1 MKYGFTNMKKLLKTL
16 FTVFAVLSIS
26 SCKIGLGAAVDLTP
40 PVLKVSSHS
49 SDDTVAEKFTLAGTA
64 SDNEAVT
71 EITIDFEDAD
81 IHYKIEPGNNW
92 FKKTASS
99 DDWIEILEDTTN
111 YCKFSNNVWC
121 WSIDVDTADKIET
134 KDGSNYSFTGLI
146 RDKAGNSGK
155 NTKVECTLVVDVES
169 PDVSIQQPE
178 LLTGEYGYVK
188 DETDPYILENG
199 NCIAKLLNGK
209 IQISGRVDQSISFK
223 GLRIDFDNGEVKSG
237 VRKSSKESSVPVNS
251 IEDVIKLNDASLGDL
266 NEPKIY
272 FSKTLEDSNLRTWTI
287 TVDPEDLINSENGKA
302 DNLKT
307 GKHLIRVVS
316 TCLSASNA
324 WERKILGY
332 FVWWPEADTPWI
344 TVSSCDNNDVED
356 DAQKYSCF
364 PGSFISGSCQDDD
377 GIKSFVSTIY
387 KKENGNY
394 EAVENGRKEHINS
407 DTEIL
412 KYLAFSVGVPTD
424 TGSYKIDFKVI
435 DVNGNEREL
444 TKYFKT
450 SDVSAPKLEIITPE
464 ENTTAIQ
471 NKEGNITF
479 SVKATDDGA
488 VKTLALV
495 WLNPAKAN
503 DVSNKINYLTGSA
516 DYWGKAK
523 EAGYDDANGN
533 KLYLLVENGSLKD
546 ATVSKDLNIYS
557 DLGINGKEKKLSAQE
572 FIFYASDGISNTIKT
587 ITLTGDTITPELSF
601 DQIKIGDQEYSLET
615 PPTFKK
621 LSAYDKKA
629 IITGKWSD
637 KFNSDDADN
646 TEKFAEF
653 TVKWG
658 NNATKGERETNGT
671 WYAEVI
677 PPADGGTITAVL
689 SDFAGNKKTI
699 QSAASIES
707 TDLSLARIGCNE
719 DDGAYTTGKVLNL
732 TLEFTKNTNV
742 DTTAGTPTLTLNNG
756 GTATYASGSG
766 TPVHFYKYIVGAAD
780 DDVNKL
786 SVKELNT
793 NGAKWYDSA
802 VEKIDSNA
810 VTFEIDDNVA
820 NLDSTRTIAIDK
832 TKPTIKSI
840 TSLAA
845 AGSYKVGSQI
855 PLMLEFSEAVTI
867 EGASATNLCVNFA
880 HNSAKTTSTSVSG
893 SKYVLFTYVV
903 KDGDNANPLKF
914 DSISHDS
921 VTIKDNAG
929 NILEN
934 WTPSASSFT
943 GIVIDTEKPFA
954 PSFGVWSPAS
964 YIIDSDGTSFTLT
977 GEAGAT
983 IEYSIDN
990 GASWLPYTEKV
1001 TLKNN
1006 GKYEVTARQTDVAG
1020 NISENAPTKTFT
1032 IDAGELLTKI
1042 TANTPSG
1049 TYSTNTS
1056 TNRIVGRIEFRKA
1069 VTLPGDAKVT
1079 LNVKNSSGAA
1089 YECEIKETS
1098 GKEFTFEYTI
1108 TEGDYIDDNAVL
1120 DVTSFNFI
1128 SVNVDGKTVDIESSQ
1143 FGTKSF
1149 STNRNITILTGKPDL
1164 QSAAIEGTTLNVKFD
1179 RPISKLSGNIVLEY
1193 DDKTGNE
1200 FRVPI
1205 VLSASE
1211 YNELKSDITIRD
1223 SYIAGTNGA
1232 TVSGTTLVNDTTTK
1246 YILKTGLTGDDS
1258 NTDLVAAFK
1267 AANKHKVTIPI
1278 IANEVSVTGDTRA
1291 ATGDT
1296 LTVDLSGTYKVP
1308 VKGAE
1313 YKLTIPAK
1321 AVTDAVS
1328 NKNDVSNNK
1337 TVTAAGVEAPEI
1349 RIVKPKYRITIPTGS
1364 TTNFARTKD
1373 ATVNINDM
1381 ETATMYLNCRTP
1393 NATIKYN
1400 TNILESTKKIVNSN
1414 PIIKCESPQN
1424 TGTSGKEDIPKLR
1437 YADGEFTTLTA
1448 GASIPQATKAYT
1460 APVTLK
1466 GTKDVSTYDNASGLK
1481 IAIAAQASVGTA
1493 NSGLSYEYATRTVV
1507 KFMISNY
1514 RDANGS
1520 TEVEGTGTD
1529 TVYMKDLRIWLTGG
1543 DGTSGSNSNENTPI
1557 SWTDTS
1563 KFMLMAGS
1571 KTYPTMPQGFTN
1583 TGNQPSWGQTDKR
1596 GTYQD
1601 YRYSSMYGNWW
1612 WVTWDITDA
1621 TYIGFVA
1628 GNVPSDGATMGPDKW
1643 YCADYHWTT
1652 IKEQYPL
1659 YPGETLVM
1667 MAHGSQNEYVNAKF
1681 FWDDTEKLW
1690 YYSPYYAKFAFETK
1704 KAYSR

>member
-1 MKYGFTNMKKLLKTL
+1 MKKIVRKFIKNTSLLL
-16 FTVFAVLSIS
+16 GLLSIFS

-49 SDDTVAEKFTLAGTA
+49 NDDTVAEKFTLAGTA

-92 FKKTASS
+92 FKKTSSS

-111 YCKFSNNVWC
+111 YCKFLNNIWC
-121 WSIDVDTADKIET
+121 WSIDIDTADKIET

-178 LLTGEYGYVK
+178 LLTGEYGNVK
-188 DETDPYILENG
+188 GETDPYILENG

-272 FSKTLEDSNLRTWTI
+272 FTKTLEDSNLRTWTI

-621 LSAYDKKA
+621 LSADDKEA

-637 KFNSDDADN
+637 KFNSDDIDN
-646 TEKFAEF
+646 TEKFAEY

-658 NNATKGERETNGT
+658 NNTTEFKRKSDGT
-671 WYAEVI
+671 WFAEVV

-719 DDGAYTTGKVLNL
+719 DDGAYTTGKDLNL
-732 TLEFTKNTNV
+732 TLEFTKNTDV

-756 GTATYASGSG
+756 GTATYESGSE
-766 TPVHFYKYIVGAAD
+766 TPVHVYKYTIGETD
-780 DDVNKL
+780 RDVEKL

-810 VTFEIDDNVA
+810 VTFGINKNVA

-832 TKPTIKSI
+832 TKPKIKSI

-845 AGSYKVGSQI
+845 AGSYKLGSPI
-855 PLMLEFSEAVTI
+855 PLMLEFSEDVTI
-867 EGASATNLCVNFA
+867 ENPSNLTLNFA
-880 HNSAKTTSTSVSG
+880 HNNAKTSTTSVSG

-903 KDGDNANPLKF
+903 KEGDNANPLTF
-914 DSISHDS
+914 SSISHDS

-929 NILEN
+929 NILDDWN
-934 WTPSASSFT
+934 PSASSFT
-943 GIVIDTEKPFA
+943 GIVIDTEKPSA
-954 PSFGVWSPAS
+954 PSFGDWSPAS
-964 YIIDSDGTSFTLT
+964 YIIDSDGTSFTLA

-990 GASWLPYTEKV
+990 GASWLPYTSTV

-1006 GKYEVTARQTDVAG
+1006 GDYNVTARQTDVAG
-1020 NISENAPTKTFT
+1020 NISKNAVTKSFT

-1056 TNRIVGRIEFRKA
+1056 TKKIVGRIEFRKA

-1079 LNVKNSSGAA
+1079 LNVKNDSGTA
-1089 YECEIKETS
+1089 YECAIKETS

-1120 DVTSFNFI
+1120 DVTSFNFS

-1149 STNRNITILTGKPDL
+1149 STNRNITILTGKPVL

-1193 DDKTGNE
+1193 DDKKGNE

-1211 YNELKSDITIRD
+1211 YNELKSNETIKD
-1223 SYIAGTNGA
+1223 SYEAGTNGA

-1246 YILKTGLTGDDS
+1246 YILKTGLTGDDR
-1258 NTDLVAAFK
+1258 NTVLVAAFK

-1278 IANEVSVTGDTRA
+1278 IANEVSVTGNTRA

-1308 VKGAE
+1308 VKGAV
-1313 YKLTIPAK
+1313 YKLTIPAN

-1328 NKNDVSNNK
+1328 NKNALSEGE

-1349 RIVKPKYRITIPTGS
+1349 RIVKPKYKIYNKSSGTNKGELTDSNWVS
-1364 TTNFARTKD
+1364 TAS
-1373 ATVNINDM
+1373 AYVNM
-1381 ETATMYLNCRTP
+1381 SEVQYATMYINCRTP
-1393 NATIKYN
+1393 GAYIYYTKVIHTSDAVTVNDSRTVKDDGTAAQY
-1400 TNILESTKKIVNSN
+1400 TNSR
-1414 PIIKCESPQN
+1414 N
-1424 TGTSGKEDIPKLR
+1424 TGEP
-1437 YADGEFTTLTA
+1437 
-1448 GASIPQATKAYT
+1448 T
-1460 APVTLK
+1460 APTSIEASQSNKYSNSVSL
-1466 GTKDVSTYDNASGLK
+1466 GTAITNYTSATGLK
-1481 IAIAAQASVGTA
+1481 IAIASKSVKGSDV
-1493 NSGLSYEYATRTVV
+1493 SGISYEYATRSVV
-1507 KFMISNY
+1507 KYTISKY
-1514 RDANGS
+1514 RD
-1520 TEVEGTGTD
+1520 VEGSANDRTYKDDGTN
-1529 TVYMKDLRIWLTGG
+1529 TTLKLHDLRPWLMGG
-1543 DGTSGSNSNENTPI
+1543 DSSSGKNSIDTFPI
-1557 SWTDTS
+1557 AWSDTS
-1563 KFMLMAGS
+1563 KWQLMAGS
-1571 KTYPTMPQGFTN
+1571 YTN
-1583 TGNQPSWGQTDKR
+1583 KSATANND
-1596 GTYQD
+1596 
-1601 YRYSSMYGNWW
+1601 MYGEWY
-1612 WVTWDITDA
+1612 WVSWDITA
-1621 TYIGFVA
+1621 TAYIGFVV
-1628 GNVPSDGATMGPDKW
+1628 GDVPKDAVANGPKFW
-1643 YCADYHWTT
+1643 APADFHWVPVKTR
-1652 IKEQYPL
+1652 YPL
-1659 YPGETLVM
+1659 YPGETLIMSCDNNSVHPM
-1667 MAHGSQNEYVNAKF
+1667 DAPLGYNFKNKSGH
-1681 FWDDTEKLW
+1681 
-1690 YYSPYYAKFAFETK
+1690 
-1704 KAYSR
+1704 R

>member
-1 MKYGFTNMKKLLKTL
+1 MKKFFRKFIKNTSLLL
-16 FTVFAVLSIS
+16 GLLSIFS

-40 PVLKVSSHS
+40 PVLKVISHS
-49 SDDTVAEKFTLAGTA
+49 NDDTVAEKFTLAGTA

-81 IHYKIEPGNNW
+81 IHYKVEPGNNW
-92 FKKTASS
+92 FKKTSSS
-99 DDWIEILEDTTN
+99 DEWIELLEDTTN
-111 YCKFSNNVWC
+111 YCKFLNNIWC

-155 NTKVECTLVVDVES
+155 NSKVECTLVVDVES

-188 DETDPYILENG
+188 GETDPYILENG

-344 TVSSCDNNDVED
+344 TVSSCDNDDVED

-364 PGSFISGSCQDDD
+364 PGSSISGSCQDDD

-394 EAVENGRKEHINS
+394 EAVENGRKEHINANPEDS
-407 DTEIL
+407 NTEIL
-412 KYLAFSVGVPTD
+412 KYLAFSVGVPSD

-464 ENTTAIQ
+464 ENSTAIK
-471 NKEGNITF
+471 NEEGNIIF
-479 SVKATDDGA
+479 KVKATDDGA

-516 DYWGKAK
+516 DYWSKAT

-533 KLYLLVENGSLKD
+533 KLYLLVGNGF
-546 ATVSKDLNIYS
+546 SKEEEVNKELNIYEH
-557 DLGINGKEKKLSAQE
+557 LGINGKEKKLSAQE

-587 ITLTGDTITPELSF
+587 ITLTGDTLTPELSF
-601 DQIKIGDQEYSLET
+601 DQIKIGEQEYSLST

-621 LSAYDKKA
+621 LSADDKKA

-637 KFNSDDADN
+637 KFNSDVVN
-646 TEKFAEF
+646 TKKFAEF

-658 NNATKGERETNGT
+658 NNNATNVERKSDGT
-671 WYAEVI
+671 WSAEVV

-742 DTTAGTPTLTLNNG
+742 DTTAEKPTLTLNNG
-756 GTATYASGSG
+756 GTATYENGSG
-766 TPVHFYKYIVGAAD
+766 TPVHVYKYTVGAD
-780 DDVNKL
+780 DGNVVKL
-786 SVKELNT
+786 SVTALNA

-810 VTFEIDDNVA
+810 VTFEINDNVA
-820 NLDSTRTIAIDK
+820 NLDSTRTITIDK
-832 TKPTIKSI
+832 TKPTIESI

-855 PLMLEFSEAVTI
+855 PLMLEFSEDVTV
-867 EGASATNLCVNFA
+867 ENATNLCVNFT

-903 KDGDNANPLKF
+903 GEGENADALTF
-914 DSISHDS
+914 SSISHDS
-921 VTIKDNAG
+921 VTVKDNAG
-929 NILEN
+929 NVLGD
-934 WTPSASSFT
+934 WTPSSSSFA
-943 GIVIDTEKPFA
+943 GIVIDTAKPSA
-954 PSFGVWSPAS
+954 PSFGEWNPNS
-964 YIIDSDGTSFTLT
+964 YIIDADGTSFTLI
-977 GEAGAT
+977 GEDEAT

-990 GASWLPYTEKV
+990 GASWLPYTGEV

-1006 GKYEVTARQTDVAG
+1006 GNYEVTARQTDIAG
-1020 NISENAPTKTFT
+1020 NISENATTKTFT
-1032 IDAGELLTKI
+1032 IDVGELLTKI
-1042 TANTPSG
+1042 TAKTPSG

-1056 TNRIVGRIEFRKA
+1056 TNKIVGRIEFRKE
-1069 VTLPGDAKVT
+1069 VTIEQGATVT
-1079 LNVKNSSGAA
+1079 LNIGSGKTVPINECKTSDGNS
-1089 YECEIKETS
+1089 
-1098 GKEFTFEYTI
+1098 KEFTFTYEI
-1108 TEGDYIDDNAVL
+1108 TDGDIVDLL
-1120 DVTSFNFI
+1120 DVTEWSFT
-1128 SVNVDGKTVDIESSQ
+1128 SVNVGTESVNVRFPTDSA
-1143 FGTKSF
+1143 KLLR
-1149 STNRNITILTGKPDL
+1149 TNRNISILTGKPVL
-1164 QSAAIEGTTLNVKFD
+1164 QSAAIEGTTLNVKYD

-1193 DDKTGNE
+1193 DDKAGNE
-1200 FRVPI
+1200 FHVPI

-1211 YNELKSDITIRD
+1211 YNELKSNTTIRD

-1232 TVSGTTLVNDTTTK
+1232 IVSGTTLVNDTTTK
-1246 YILKTGLTGDDS
+1246 YILKTGLTDDDRNS
-1258 NTDLVAAFK
+1258 DLVTAFK
-1267 AANKHKVTIPI
+1267 TANKHKVTIPI
-1278 IANEVSVTGDTRA
+1278 IANEVSVTGNTRA

-1313 YKLTIPAK
+1313 YKLTIPAD

-1328 NKNDVSNNK
+1328 NKNDISNDR

-1349 RIVKPKYRITIPTGS
+1349 RIVKPKYKIYNKS
-1364 TTNFARTKD
+1364 TERTKEELT
-1373 ATVNINDM
+1373 ASNWVSTASAYVTM
-1381 ETATMYLNCRTP
+1381 SEVQYATMYINCRTP
-1393 NATIKYN
+1393 GADIYYTTVIHTSDAVTVNDSRTVKDDGSASQY
-1400 TNILESTKKIVNSN
+1400 TNSR
-1414 PIIKCESPQN
+1414 N
-1424 TGTSGKEDIPKLR
+1424 TGEPTVP
-1437 YADGEFTTLTA
+1437 
-1448 GASIPQATKAYT
+1448 ASVPE
-1460 APVTLK
+1460 
-1466 GTKDVSTYDNASGLK
+1466 TKDNKYSKSVSLGTAITNYDSATGLK
-1481 IAIAAQASVGTA
+1481 IAIASKSVKGSDV
-1493 NSGLSYEYATRTVV
+1493 SGISYEYATRSVV
-1507 KFMISNY
+1507 KYTISKY
-1514 RDANGS
+1514 RD
-1520 TEVEGTGTD
+1520 VEGKYNQAATKENGTGNNLT
-1529 TVYMKDLRIWLTGG
+1529 LRGLRPWLMGG
-1543 DGTSGSNSNENTPI
+1543 DSSSGENSIETFPI
-1557 SWTDTS
+1557 AWADTS
-1563 KFMLMAGS
+1563 KWQLMDGS
-1571 KTYPTMPQGFTN
+1571 YKN
-1583 TGNQPSWGQTDKR
+1583 N
-1596 GTYQD
+1596 
-1601 YRYSSMYGNWW
+1601 YSMDGNWY
-1612 WVTWDITDA
+1612 WVSWDITA
-1621 TYIGFVA
+1621 TAYIGFVV
-1628 GNVPSDGATMGPDKW
+1628 GDVPKDAATMGPRFW
-1643 YCADYHWTT
+1643 APADFHWVPVKTR
-1652 IKEQYPL
+1652 YPL

-1667 MAHGSQNEYVNAKF
+1667 SCDNNSVHPMDAPLGYNLNNKSGH
-1681 FWDDTEKLW
+1681 
-1690 YYSPYYAKFAFETK
+1690 
-1704 KAYSR
+1704 R

>member
-92 FKKTASS
+92 FKKTSSS

-188 DETDPYILENG
+188 GETDPYILENG

-251 IEDVIKLNDASLGDL
+251 IEDVSKLNDASLGDL
-266 NEPKIY
+266 IEPKIY

-471 NKEGNITF
+471 NEEGNITF

-587 ITLTGDTITPELSF
+587 INLTGDTITPELSF
-601 DQIKIGDQEYSLET
+601 DQIKIGNQEYSLET

-621 LSAYDKKA
+621 LSADDKEA
-629 IITGKWSD
+629 RITGKWSD
-637 KFNSDDADN
+637 KFNSDDVDN

-658 NNATKGERETNGT
+658 NNNATEFERESNGT
-671 WYAEVI
+671 WYAKVV

-732 TLEFTKNTNV
+732 TLEFTKNTDV

-766 TPVHFYKYIVGAAD
+766 TPVHVYKYTVGEGND
-780 DDVNKL
+780 NVEKL
-786 SVKELNT
+786 SVVSLSA

-820 NLDSTRTIAIDK
+820 NLDSTRTITIDK

-840 TSLAA
+840 TSLVA

-855 PLMLEFSEAVTI
+855 PLMLEFSEDVTI
-867 EGASATNLCVNFA
+867 ENPENLALNFA
-880 HNSAKTTSTSVSG
+880 HNNATTSTTSVSG

-903 KDGDNANPLKF
+903 KDGDNANPLTF
-914 DSISHDS
+914 SSISHDS
-921 VTIKDNAG
+921 VTVKDNAG
-929 NILEN
+929 NVLGN
-934 WTPSASSFT
+934 WEPSSSSFA

-1020 NISENAPTKTFT
+1020 NISENAHTKTFT

-1056 TNRIVGRIEFRKA
+1056 TKKIVGRIEFRKA

-1079 LNVKNSSGAA
+1079 LNVKNKSGAA
-1089 YECEIKETS
+1089 YECAIKETS
-1098 GKEFTFEYTI
+1098 GKEFTFEYEI
-1108 TEGDYIDDNAVL
+1108 SEGDFIENNEKL
-1120 DVTSFNFI
+1120 DVTEFNFDTVTI
-1128 SVNVDGKTVDIESSQ
+1128 EEKSVKIESSQ

-1149 STNRNITILTGKPDL
+1149 RTNRNISILTGKPVL

-1193 DDKTGNE
+1193 YEKTGNE

-1211 YNELKSDITIRD
+1211 YNELKSNTTIRD

-1246 YILKTGLTGDDS
+1246 YILKTGLTDDDR

-1308 VKGAE
+1308 VKGAV

-1328 NKNDVSNNK
+1328 NKNDISNNK

-1349 RIVKPKYRITIPTGS
+1349 RIVKPKYRITIPAGS
-1364 TTNFARTKD
+1364 TTNLARTKN

-1400 TNILESTKKIVNSN
+1400 TNILESAKKIVNSN

-1448 GASIPQATKAYT
+1448 GASIPQATEAYT
-1460 APVTLK
+1460 EPVTLK

-1481 IAIAAQASVGTA
+1481 IAIAAQASVEAA
-1493 NSGLSYEYATRTVV
+1493 NSELSYEYATRTVV

-1514 RDANGS
+1514 RDNNGG
-1520 TEVEGTGTD
+1520 TVVEGTGRN
-1529 TVYMKDLRIWLTGG
+1529 TVYMRNLRMWLTGG

-1571 KTYPTMPQGFTN
+1571 KTNPNST
-1583 TGNQPSWGQTDKR
+1583 TD
-1596 GTYQD
+1596 YQD
-1601 YRYSSMYGNWW
+1601 MYGNWW

-1628 GNVPSDGATMGPDKW
+1628 GNVPDDGATMGPDKW

-1667 MAHGSQNEYVNAKF
+1667 MAHGSQGEYVNAKF
-1681 FWDDTEKLW
+1681 FWDSTEKLW

>member
-1 MKYGFTNMKKLLKTL
+1 MEDEEKAFCIACIDVKIENDKKQ
-16 FTVFAVLSIS
+16 
-26 SCKIGLGAAVDLTP
+26 
-40 PVLKVSSHS
+40 
-49 SDDTVAEKFTLAGTA
+49 
-64 SDNEAVT
+64 
-71 EITIDFEDAD
+71 ITIDFEDAD

-188 DETDPYILENG
+188 GETDPYILENG

-251 IEDVIKLNDASLGDL
+251 IEDVSKLNDASLGDL
-266 NEPKIY
+266 IEPKIY

-464 ENTTAIQ
+464 ENSTAIQ

-572 FIFYASDGISNTIKT
+572 FIFYASDGISNAIKT
-587 ITLTGDTITPELSF
+587 INLTGDTITPELSF

-621 LSAYDKKA
+621 LSADDKKA

-658 NNATKGERETNGT
+658 NNNATKVERKPDGT
-671 WYAEVI
+671 WSAEVV

-732 TLEFTKNTNV
+732 TLEFTKNTDV

-756 GTATYASGSG
+756 GTATYESGSE
-766 TPVHFYKYIVGAAD
+766 TPVHVYTYTVAEGNS
-780 DDVNKL
+780 DVEKL
-786 SVKELNT
+786 SVVSLSA

-820 NLDSTRTIAIDK
+820 NLDSTRTITIDK

-840 TSLAA
+840 TSLVA

-867 EGASATNLCVNFA
+867 ENPSNLALNFDKI
-880 HNSAKTTSTSVSG
+880 NTKTSTTSVSG

-903 KDGDNANPLKF
+903 KDGDNANPLTF
-914 DSISHDS
+914 SSISHDS
-921 VTIKDNAG
+921 VTVKDNAG
-929 NILEN
+929 NVLEN
-934 WTPSASSFT
+934 WTPSLSSFA

-1020 NISENAPTKTFT
+1020 NISENAHTKTFT

-1056 TNRIVGRIEFRKA
+1056 TKKIVGRIEFRKA

-1079 LNVKNSSGAA
+1079 LNVKNKSGAA
-1089 YECEIKETS
+1089 YECAIKETS
-1098 GKEFTFEYTI
+1098 GKEFTFEYEI
-1108 TEGDYIDDNAVL
+1108 SEGDFIENNEKL
-1120 DVTSFNFI
+1120 DVTEFNFDTVTI
-1128 SVNVDGKTVDIESSQ
+1128 EEKSVKIESSQ

-1149 STNRNITILTGKPDL
+1149 RTNRNISILTGKPVL

-1211 YNELKSDITIRD
+1211 YNELKSNTTIRD

-1246 YILKTGLTGDDS
+1246 YILKTGLTDDDR
-1258 NTDLVAAFK
+1258 NADLVAAFK

-1308 VKGAE
+1308 VKGAV

-1328 NKNDVSNNK
+1328 NKNDISNNK

-1349 RIVKPKYRITIPTGS
+1349 RIVKPKYRITIPAGS
-1364 TTNFARTKD
+1364 TTNLARTKN

-1400 TNILESTKKIVNSN
+1400 TNILESAKKIVNSN

-1448 GASIPQATKAYT
+1448 GASIPQATEAYT

-1481 IAIAAQASVGTA
+1481 IAIAAQASVEAA
-1493 NSGLSYEYATRTVV
+1493 NSELSYEYATRTVV

-1514 RDANGS
+1514 RDNNGG
-1520 TEVEGTGTD
+1520 TVVEGTGRN
-1529 TVYMKDLRIWLTGG
+1529 TVYMRNLRMWLTGG

-1571 KTYPTMPQGFTN
+1571 KTNPNST
-1583 TGNQPSWGQTDKR
+1583 TD
-1596 GTYQD
+1596 YQD
-1601 YRYSSMYGNWW
+1601 MYGNWW

-1667 MAHGSQNEYVNAKF
+1667 MAHGSQGEYVNAKF
-1681 FWDDTEKLW
+1681 FWDSTEKLW

>member
-49 SDDTVAEKFTLAGTA
+49 NDDTVAEKFTLAGTA

-92 FKKTASS
+92 FKKTSSS
-99 DDWIEILEDTTN
+99 DEWIELLEDTTN
-111 YCKFSNNVWC
+111 YCKFLNNIWC

-188 DETDPYILENG
+188 GETDPYILENG

-464 ENTTAIQ
+464 ENSTAIQ

-516 DYWGKAK
+516 DYWGKAEK
-523 EAGYDDANGN
+523 AGYDDANGN

-621 LSAYDKKA
+621 LSADDKEA

-637 KFNSDDADN
+637 KFNSDDVDN

-658 NNATKGERETNGT
+658 NNNATKFKRESDGT
-671 WYAEVI
+671 WFAEVV

-732 TLEFTKNTNV
+732 TLEFTKNTDV
-742 DTTAGTPTLTLNNG
+742 DTTAEKPTLTLNNG
-756 GTATYASGSG
+756 GTATYESGSG
-766 TPVHFYKYIVGAAD
+766 TPVHVYTYTVAEGNN
-780 DDVNKL
+780 DVEKL
-786 SVKELNT
+786 SVVSLSA

-810 VTFEIDDNVA
+810 VTFEINDNVA
-820 NLDSTRTIAIDK
+820 NLDSTRTITIDK
-832 TKPTIKSI
+832 TKPAIKSI

-845 AGSYKVGSQI
+845 AGSYKERSQI
-855 PLMLEFSEAVTI
+855 PLMLEFSEDVTI
-867 EGASATNLCVNFA
+867 ENPENLALNFA
-880 HNSAKTTSTSVSG
+880 HNGAKTTTTSVSG
-893 SKYVLFTYVV
+893 SRYVLFTYEV
-903 KDGDNANPLKF
+903 KEGDNANPLKF

-929 NILEN
+929 NILEI

-943 GIVIDTEKPFA
+943 GIVIDTTKPSA
-954 PSFGVWSPAS
+954 PSFGTWNPPSFITDAN
-964 YIIDSDGTSFTLT
+964 GTSFTLS
-977 GEAGAT
+977 GEDGAT

-990 GASWLPYTEKV
+990 GANWLPYTDGSKI

-1006 GKYEVTARQTDVAG
+1006 GNYEVTARQTDVAG
-1020 NISENAPTKTFT
+1020 NISENAVTKSFT
-1032 IDAGELLTKI
+1032 IDAGDLLTKI
-1042 TANTPSG
+1042 TAKTPNG

-1056 TNRIVGRIEFRKA
+1056 TKTIVGRIEFRKE
-1069 VTLPGDAKVT
+1069 VTIEQGATVT
-1079 LNVKNSSGAA
+1079 LNIGSGKTVPIN
-1089 YECEIKETS
+1089 ECTTS
-1098 GKEFTFEYTI
+1098 NGKSKEFTFTYEI
-1108 TEGDYIDDNAVL
+1108 TDGDIVDLL
-1120 DVTSFNFI
+1120 DVTGWSFTSVKVGTE
-1128 SVNVDGKTVDIESSQ
+1128 SVNV
-1143 FGTKSF
+1143 SF
-1149 STNRNITILTGKPDL
+1149 PTDSAKLLRTNRNITILTGNPFL

-1211 YNELKSDITIRD
+1211 YNELKSNTTIRD

-1246 YILKTGLTGDDS
+1246 YILKTGLTDDDR
-1258 NTDLVAAFK
+1258 NADLVAAFK

-1308 VKGAE
+1308 VKGAV

-1328 NKNDVSNNK
+1328 NKNDISDDK

-1349 RIVKPKYRITIPTGS
+1349 RIVKPKYRITIPAGS
-1364 TTNFARTKD
+1364 TTNLARTKN

-1448 GASIPQATKAYT
+1448 GASIPQATEAYT
-1460 APVTLK
+1460 EPVTLK

-1481 IAIAAQASVGTA
+1481 IAIAAQASVEAA
-1493 NSGLSYEYATRTVV
+1493 NSELSYEYATRTVV

-1514 RDANGS
+1514 RDNNGG
-1520 TEVEGTGTD
+1520 TVVEGTGRN
-1529 TVYMKDLRIWLTGG
+1529 TVYMRNLRMWLTGG

-1571 KTYPTMPQGFTN
+1571 KTNPNST
-1583 TGNQPSWGQTDKR
+1583 TD
-1596 GTYQD
+1596 YQD
-1601 YRYSSMYGNWW
+1601 MYGNWW

-1667 MAHGSQNEYVNAKF
+1667 MAHGSQGEYVNAKF
-1681 FWDDTEKLW
+1681 FWDSTEKLW

>member
-92 FKKTASS
+92 FKKTSSS

-188 DETDPYILENG
+188 GETDPYILENG

-251 IEDVIKLNDASLGDL
+251 IEDVSKLNDASLGDL
-266 NEPKIY
+266 IEPKIY

-587 ITLTGDTITPELSF
+587 INLTGDTITPELSF
-601 DQIKIGDQEYSLET
+601 DQIKIGNQEYSLET

-621 LSAYDKKA
+621 LSADDKEA
-629 IITGKWSD
+629 RITGKWSD

-658 NNATKGERETNGT
+658 NNNATEFERESNGT
-671 WYAEVI
+671 WYAKVV

-732 TLEFTKNTNV
+732 TLEFTKNTDV

-766 TPVHFYKYIVGAAD
+766 TPVHVYKYTVGEGND
-780 DDVNKL
+780 NVEKL
-786 SVKELNT
+786 SVVSLSA

-810 VTFEIDDNVA
+810 VTFEINDNVA
-820 NLDSTRTIAIDK
+820 NLDSTRTITIDK

-840 TSLAA
+840 TSLVA

-855 PLMLEFSEAVTI
+855 PLMLEFSEDVTI
-867 EGASATNLCVNFA
+867 ENPENLALNFA
-880 HNSAKTTSTSVSG
+880 HNNATTSTTSVSG

-903 KDGDNANPLKF
+903 KDGDNANPLTF
-914 DSISHDS
+914 SSISHDS
-921 VTIKDNAG
+921 VTVKDNAG
-929 NILEN
+929 NVLGN
-934 WTPSASSFT
+934 WEPSSSSFA

-1020 NISENAPTKTFT
+1020 NISENAHTKTFT

-1056 TNRIVGRIEFRKA
+1056 TKKIVGRIEFRKA

-1079 LNVKNSSGAA
+1079 LNVKNKSGAA
-1089 YECEIKETS
+1089 YECAIKETS
-1098 GKEFTFEYTI
+1098 GKEFTFEYEI
-1108 TEGDYIDDNAVL
+1108 SEGDFIENNEKL
-1120 DVTSFNFI
+1120 DVTEFNFDTVTI
-1128 SVNVDGKTVDIESSQ
+1128 EEKSVKIESSQ

-1149 STNRNITILTGKPDL
+1149 RTNRNISILTGKPVL

-1193 DDKTGNE
+1193 YEKTGNE

-1211 YNELKSDITIRD
+1211 YNELKSNTTIRD

-1246 YILKTGLTGDDS
+1246 YILKTGLTDDDR

-1308 VKGAE
+1308 VKGAV

-1328 NKNDVSNNK
+1328 NKNDISNNK

-1349 RIVKPKYRITIPTGS
+1349 RIVKPKYRITIPAGS
-1364 TTNFARTKD
+1364 TTNLARTKN

-1400 TNILESTKKIVNSN
+1400 TNILESAKKIVNSN

-1448 GASIPQATKAYT
+1448 GASIPQATEAYT
-1460 APVTLK
+1460 EPVTLK

-1481 IAIAAQASVGTA
+1481 IAIAAQASVEAA
-1493 NSGLSYEYATRTVV
+1493 NSELSYEYATRTVV

-1514 RDANGS
+1514 RDNNGG
-1520 TEVEGTGTD
+1520 TVVEGTGRN
-1529 TVYMKDLRIWLTGG
+1529 TVYMRNLRMWLTGG

-1571 KTYPTMPQGFTN
+1571 KTNPNST
-1583 TGNQPSWGQTDKR
+1583 TD
-1596 GTYQD
+1596 YQD
-1601 YRYSSMYGNWW
+1601 MYGNWW

-1628 GNVPSDGATMGPDKW
+1628 GNVPDDGATMGPDKW

-1667 MAHGSQNEYVNAKF
+1667 MAHGSQGEYVNAKF
-1681 FWDDTEKLW
+1681 FWDSTEKLW

>member
-188 DETDPYILENG
+188 GETDPYILENG

-464 ENTTAIQ
+464 ENSTAIQ

-516 DYWGKAK
+516 DYWGKAIK
-523 EAGYDDANGN
+523 DGYDDANGN

-621 LSAYDKKA
+621 LSADDKEA

-637 KFNSDDADN
+637 KFNSDDIDN
-646 TEKFAEF
+646 TEKFAEY

-658 NNATKGERETNGT
+658 NNTTEFERNSDGT
-671 WYAEVI
+671 WSAVVV

-742 DTTAGTPTLTLNNG
+742 DITAEKPSLKLNNG
-756 GTATYASGSG
+756 GTATYESGSG
-766 TPVHFYKYIVGAAD
+766 TPVHVYRYTIGETD
-780 DDVNKL
+780 RDVEKL

-810 VTFEIDDNVA
+810 VTFKINDNVA
-820 NLDSTRTIAIDK
+820 NLESTRTITIDK
-832 TKPTIKSI
+832 TKPKIKSI
-840 TSLAA
+840 TSLVA

-855 PLMLEFSEAVTI
+855 PLMLEFSEDVTI
-867 EGASATNLCVNFA
+867 ENPENLALNFA
-880 HNSAKTTSTSVSG
+880 HNNATTSTTSVSG
-893 SKYVLFTYVV
+893 SRYVLFTYEV
-903 KDGDNANPLKF
+903 KEGDNANPLKF

-929 NILEN
+929 NILDD
-934 WTPSASSFT
+934 WKPSASSFA
-943 GIVIDTEKPFA
+943 GIVIDTDKPSA
-954 PSFGVWSPAS
+954 PSFGDWSPAS
-964 YIIDSDGTSFTLT
+964 YIIDSDGTSFTLA

-990 GASWLPYTEKV
+990 GASWLPYTSTV

-1006 GKYEVTARQTDVAG
+1006 GNYEVTARQTDVAG
-1020 NISENAPTKTFT
+1020 NISENATTKTFT
-1032 IDAGELLTKI
+1032 IDVGDLLTKI
-1042 TANTPSG
+1042 TAKTPNG

-1056 TNRIVGRIEFRKA
+1056 TKTIVGRIEFRKE
-1069 VTLPGDAKVT
+1069 VTIEQGATVT
-1079 LNVKNSSGAA
+1079 LNIGSGKTVPIN
-1089 YECEIKETS
+1089 ECTTS
-1098 GKEFTFEYTI
+1098 NGKSKEFTFTYEI
-1108 TEGDYIDDNAVL
+1108 TDGDIVDLL
-1120 DVTSFNFI
+1120 DVTGWSFTSVKVGTE
-1128 SVNVDGKTVDIESSQ
+1128 SVNV
-1143 FGTKSF
+1143 SF
-1149 STNRNITILTGKPDL
+1149 PTDSAKLLRTNRNITILTGKPVL
-1164 QSAAIEGTTLNVKFD
+1164 QSAVIEGTTLNVKFD

-1193 DDKTGNE
+1193 DDDKTGNE

-1211 YNELKSDITIRD
+1211 YNELKSNTTIRD

-1232 TVSGTTLVNDTTTK
+1232 TVSGSTLVNDTTTK
-1246 YILKTGLTGDDS
+1246 YILKTGLTGDDR
-1258 NTDLVAAFK
+1258 NTDLVDAFK

-1296 LTVDLSGTYKVP
+1296 LAVDLSGTYKVP
-1308 VKGAE
+1308 VKGAV

-1328 NKNDVSNNK
+1328 NKNDISNDK

-1349 RIVKPKYRITIPTGS
+1349 RIVKPKYRITIPAGS
-1364 TTNFARTKD
+1364 TTNLARTKN

-1448 GASIPQATKAYT
+1448 GASIPQATKGYT

-1466 GTKDVSTYDNASGLK
+1466 GTKDVSTYANASGLK
-1481 IAIAAQASVGTA
+1481 IAIAAQASVGAA
-1493 NSGLSYEYATRTVV
+1493 NSELSYEYATRTVV

-1514 RDANGS
+1514 RDNNGG
-1520 TEVEGTGTD
+1520 TVVEGTGRN
-1529 TVYMKDLRIWLTGG
+1529 TVYMRNLRMWLTGG

-1571 KTYPTMPQGFTN
+1571 KTNPNST
-1583 TGNQPSWGQTDKR
+1583 TD
-1596 GTYQD
+1596 YQD
-1601 YRYSSMYGNWW
+1601 MYGNWW

-1681 FWDDTEKLW
+1681 FWDSTEKLW

>member
-49 SDDTVAEKFTLAGTA
+49 NDDTVAEKFTLAGTA

-92 FKKTASS
+92 FKKTSSS
-99 DDWIEILEDTTN
+99 DEWIELLEDTTN
-111 YCKFSNNVWC
+111 YCKFLNNIWC

-188 DETDPYILENG
+188 GETDPYILENG

-356 DAQKYSCF
+356 EAQKYSCF

-464 ENTTAIQ
+464 ENSTAIQ

-587 ITLTGDTITPELSF
+587 INLTGDTITPELSF

-621 LSAYDKKA
+621 LSAGDKEA

-658 NNATKGERETNGT
+658 NNNATKVERETDGRT
-671 WYAEVI
+671 WSAVVV

-756 GTATYASGSG
+756 GTATYESGSG
-766 TPVHFYKYIVGAAD
+766 TPVHVYKYTVGEGNS
-780 DDVNKL
+780 DVEKL
-786 SVKELNT
+786 SVVSLSA

-810 VTFEIDDNVA
+810 VTFGINDNVA

-855 PLMLEFSEAVTI
+855 PLMLEFSEVVTV
-867 EGASATNLCVNFA
+867 ENATNLCVNFA

-903 KDGDNANPLKF
+903 KEGDNADPLTF
-914 DSISHDS
+914 SSISHDS
-921 VTIKDNAG
+921 VTVKDNAG
-929 NILEN
+929 NVLEN
-934 WTPSASSFT
+934 WTPSSSSFA

-990 GASWLPYTEKV
+990 GASWLPYAEKV

-1006 GKYEVTARQTDVAG
+1006 GNYEVTARQTDVAG
-1020 NISENAPTKTFT
+1020 NISENAVKKSFT
-1032 IDAGELLTKI
+1032 IDVGDLLTKI
-1042 TANTPSG
+1042 TAKTPNG

-1056 TNRIVGRIEFRKA
+1056 TKTIVGRIEFRKE
-1069 VTLPGDAKVT
+1069 VTIEQGATVT
-1079 LNVKNSSGAA
+1079 LNIGSGKTVPIN
-1089 YECEIKETS
+1089 ECKTS
-1098 GKEFTFEYTI
+1098 NGKSKEFTFTYEI
-1108 TEGDYIDDNAVL
+1108 TDGDIVDLL
-1120 DVTSFNFI
+1120 DVTGWSFTSVKVGTE
-1128 SVNVDGKTVDIESSQ
+1128 SVNV
-1143 FGTKSF
+1143 SF
-1149 STNRNITILTGKPDL
+1149 PTDSAKLLRTNRNITILTGKPVL

-1211 YNELKSDITIRD
+1211 YNELKSNETIKD

-1246 YILKTGLTGDDS
+1246 YILKTGLTDDDR
-1258 NTDLVAAFK
+1258 NADLVAAFK

-1308 VKGAE
+1308 VKGAV
-1313 YKLTIPAK
+1313 YKLTIPAN

-1328 NKNDVSNNK
+1328 NKNDISNDK

-1349 RIVKPKYRITIPTGS
+1349 RIVKPKYRITIPAGS
-1364 TTNFARTKD
+1364 TTNLARTKN

-1448 GASIPQATKAYT
+1448 GASIPQATEAYT
-1460 APVTLK
+1460 EPVTLK
-1466 GTKDVSTYDNASGLK
+1466 GTKDVSSYDNASGLK
-1481 IAIAAQASVGTA
+1481 IAIAAQASVEAA
-1493 NSGLSYEYATRTVV
+1493 NSELSYEYATRTVV

-1514 RDANGS
+1514 RDNNGG
-1520 TEVEGTGTD
+1520 TVVEGTGRN
-1529 TVYMKDLRIWLTGG
+1529 TVYMRNLRMWLTGG

-1571 KTYPTMPQGFTN
+1571 KTNPNST
-1583 TGNQPSWGQTDKR
+1583 TD
-1596 GTYQD
+1596 YQD
-1601 YRYSSMYGNWW
+1601 MYGNWW

-1667 MAHGSQNEYVNAKF
+1667 MAHGSQGEYVNAKF
-1681 FWDDTEKLW
+1681 FWDSTEKLW